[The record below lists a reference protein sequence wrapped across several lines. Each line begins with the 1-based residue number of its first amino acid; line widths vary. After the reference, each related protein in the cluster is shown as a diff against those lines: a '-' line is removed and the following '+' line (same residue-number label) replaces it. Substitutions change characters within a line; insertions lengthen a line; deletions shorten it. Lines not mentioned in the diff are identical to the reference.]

1 VKSIFKSTAILSVG
15 SVATILVGLVSAKVA
30 ATLLHPAG
38 YGYYG
43 LLQGFVGITSLL
55 AGFGISTGLVRLGA
69 SAAQNGDEATIGNL
83 RRAAWFLF
91 LVLGILT
98 VAVLLFFSRTLST
111 WALGTPEYASTIRL
125 LSLPLLFTAAA
136 SIQTG
141 TLNAYHYVG
150 SLAKQS
156 VVSAILGYACA
167 ICCVILWRQNG
178 IVPAVICVA
187 GAALIV
193 STYYVLRETPRPT
206 SAVTPPGQITA
217 IRSLLKFGT
226 PFTASAL
233 VGTGMQFVMPALV
246 LHLLNTESV
255 GYYRAAFAI
264 SVNYLGFLITAMA
277 QDYYPRV
284 SAVRDQPV
292 ALASLINEQHRLV
305 MTFAAPGIL
314 GTLALVPYLVP
325 LVYSSKFM
333 PTVEILEW
341 QLIGDLFKF
350 SSWTMA
356 YVILAHCSGLTYF
369 LTELLGGLVG
379 IVTLIPAVRWF
390 GLPGLGISFVVTYI
404 IYFLA
409 VWLIVRRDVPLKF
422 TVINKMLLIG
432 TVLAACIIRILPST
446 RFAALRTPV
455 ALLLTAGAAAISLRT
470 IWRELSGHKPSK
482 TLPGTTGSAET
493 AYGLD

>member
-1 VKSIFKSTAILSVG
+1 MKSIFRSTAILSGG

-43 LLQGFVGITSLL
+43 LLQGFIGIASLL

-83 RRAAWFLF
+83 RRGAWLLF
-91 LVLGILT
+91 LVLGILAVT
-98 VAVLLFFSRTLST
+98 VLMLFPRTLST

-156 VVSAILGYACA
+156 VVSAVLGYSCA
-167 ICCVILWRQNG
+167 IGCVIIWRQNG

-187 GAALIV
+187 AAAFIV
-193 STYYVLRETPRPT
+193 STYYVLLETPRAI
-206 SAVTPPGQITA
+206 SAGPPSGQIHA
-217 IRSLLKFGT
+217 IRSLVRFGT

-233 VGTGMQFVMPALV
+233 VGTGMQYVMPALV

-264 SVNYLGFLITAMA
+264 SVNYLGFLIMAMA

-314 GTLALVPYLVP
+314 ITLALVPYLVP
-325 LVYSSKFM
+325 IVYSSKFM

-356 YVILAHCSGLTYF
+356 YVILAHCSGITYF
-369 LTELLGGLVG
+369 VTELLGGLVG
-379 IVTLIPAVRWF
+379 IATLIPAVRWF
-390 GLPGLGISFVVTYI
+390 GLPGLGISFLVAYI

-422 TVINKMLLIG
+422 TAINKMLLTG
-432 TVLAACIIRILPST
+432 TVLAACVIRILPST

-455 ALLLTAGAAAISLRT
+455 ALLLAAGATAISLRM
-470 IWRELSGHKPSK
+470 IWRELSEHKRIK
-482 TLPGTTGSAET
+482 NLPESAGSTET
-493 AYGLD
+493 AYGQN

>member
-1 VKSIFKSTAILSVG
+1 MSILSFN
-15 SVATILVGLVSAKVA
+15 
-30 ATLLHPAG
+30 P
-38 YGYYG
+38 
-43 LLQGFVGITSLL
+43 FTSLPSEVDLQVHRNSECWLGCDDTCRTRVSKGCSHSPASSRVWVLWSSARLCRDYKSFGRIRDLDRPGTAGSECCPKWRRGHNRQLTQSRMVSFSGPGHPNRCSAPVLFKNLKHLGSRYTGICIYYPAPKL
-55 AGFGISTGLVRLGA
+55 AVALHRCGFHSDGD
-69 SAAQNGDEATIGNL
+69 AQRIPL
-83 RRAAWFLF
+83 RR
-91 LVLGILT
+91 VLGK
-98 VAVLLFFSRTLST
+98 AVCSQRDSWLCVRDLLRYL
-111 WALGTPEYASTIRL
+111 
-125 LSLPLLFTAAA
+125 
-136 SIQTG
+136 
-141 TLNAYHYVG
+141 
-150 SLAKQS
+150 
-156 VVSAILGYACA
+156 
-167 ICCVILWRQNG
+167 LWRQNG

-409 VWLIVRRDVPLKF
+409 VWLIVRRDVPL
-422 TVINKMLLIG
+422 
-432 TVLAACIIRILPST
+432 
-446 RFAALRTPV
+446 
-455 ALLLTAGAAAISLRT
+455 
-470 IWRELSGHKPSK
+470 
-482 TLPGTTGSAET
+482 
-493 AYGLD
+493 